1 MPDPSSTGA
10 EARFTITHDGA
21 ETDAL
26 IAGLTEFGLAG
37 LTAADFLVDHLE
49 LTETGYVTVE
59 QLPEITPF
67 EGGQPRHHTRFFS
80 RPDLDVSVLTGELF
94 VPVGASRPF
103 ADAVLDWMETQNV
116 AEVTMLSGVPIAHG
130 PEEHRTFYVATPDY
144 REGRLG
150 EADVPPMANGFLDGV
165 NASLVGRGID
175 TNLAAGVFLTPVH
188 DRIPD
193 VEAAIRLVETT
204 ADMYDLEVDTSPLES
219 LAADVERYYKELGE
233 RLANVSE
240 RDRPDDR
247 MFM

>member
-1 MPDPSSTGA
+1 MSEVQSTGS

-21 ETDAL
+21 DTDAL

-37 LTAADFLVDHLE
+37 LTAADFLVNHLE
-49 LTETGYVTVE
+49 LVETGYVTVE

-103 ADAVLDWMETQNV
+103 ADAVLEWMDKQNV
-116 AEVTMLSGVPIAHG
+116 GEVTVLSGVPIAHG
-130 PEEHRTFYVATPDY
+130 PEEHRTFHVVTPDY
-144 REGRLG
+144 RTGRLT
-150 EADVPPMANGFLDGV
+150 EAEVPPMGNGFLDGV

-175 TNLAAGVFLTPVH
+175 TDLAAGVLLTPVH

-204 ADMYDLEVDTSPLES
+204 ADLYDLDVDTSALES
-219 LAADVERYYKELGE
+219 LAADVERYYRELGE
-233 RLANVSE
+233 RLANISE